1 MMPVQTPAGLCDGI
15 TDAVE
20 TSTMFPH
27 LVEQQSFKG
36 LRTLREAR
44 NWSQADAVRAMVAC
58 ATTEEK
64 RSLPPT
70 DTLLRSWKRWESGK
84 VEPDGGR
91 AEPFYRPIIA
101 RIFGTSPETIFP
113 PRREPRTPFI
123 TGTAD
128 LRDELSSRRDQVRQI
143 IRGLEDELAYLDA
156 VLAVPVPA
164 LSR

>member
-1 MMPVQTPAGLCDGI
+1 MMPVKTPSGLCDDI

-44 NWSQADAVRAMVAC
+44 SWSQADAVRAMVAC

-101 RIFGTSPETIFP
+101 RIFGTTPEKIFALKG
-113 PRREPRTPFI
+113 ESRTPY
-123 TGTAD
+123 TMGVAD

-143 IRGLEDELAYLDA
+143 IHRLEDELAYLDT

-164 LSR
+164 SSR